1 MNMKLFRLT
10 SILLIAVFLVSACGA
25 QASTASE
32 RLPLKVTWV
41 VFNGYSPFF
50 IAQGKGLFQERS
62 LQVQSVPANTGAEQ
76 LIDLTGNSADCALM
90 VFSDAIPNAKSS
102 NLKVV
107 MVIDSTNGADQLIA
121 SSDINSVAD
130 LKGKRVGVAFGSYS
144 ELFVRE
150 ILKKNGVSAG
160 DVQFVNVPPEQLL
173 GALGKTVDAG
183 HTYDPYSSQ
192 AISQGYKQI
201 ASSADVPN
209 LIFDAVVCNS
219 SVVKARPDDIR
230 AFIAAWFEAL
240 TWWQANLQEGN
251 SIVAKATD
259 QKPED
264 ISTAGIK
271 LFALKDNQNAFDP
284 NNPSSLFAAA
294 KRTVDYYTSVSALTS
309 APDLNQLLDGSY
321 LK

>member
-1 MNMKLFRLT
+1 MKLFRLT
-10 SILLIAVFLVSACGA
+10 SILLIAVFLMSACGA
-25 QASTASE
+25 QASTVSE

-50 IAQGKGLFQERS
+50 IAEGKGLFQKHGV
-62 LQVQSVPANTGAEQ
+62 QVQSVQTDTNEGE
-76 LIDLTGNSADCALM
+76 LINLSGNAADCALI
-90 VFSDAIPNAKSS
+90 VFSGAIPLAATGG
-102 NLKVV
+102 LKVV
-107 MVIDSTNGADQLIA
+107 MVIDSTDGADQLIA

-130 LKGKRVGVAFGSYS
+130 LKGKRIGVGLGSYS

-160 DVQFVNVPPEQLL
+160 DVQFVNVAPETLAD
-173 GALGKTVDAG
+173 ALGKTVDAG
-183 HTYDPYSSQ
+183 HTYDPFSSQ
-192 AISQGYKQI
+192 ALSQGYKQI

-219 SVVKARPDDIR
+219 SVVKTRPDDIR

-240 TWWQANLQEGN
+240 TWWQGNVQEGN
-251 SIVAKATD
+251 SIIAKATD

-271 LFALKDNQNAFDP
+271 LFTLKDNQNAFDP
-284 NNPSSLFAAA
+284 NSPSSLFVAA
-294 KRTVDYYTSVSALTS
+294 KKTIDYYASISALTS